1 MRSRFV
7 RLTRIPHFV
16 SLAVAMLLL
25 GVALSFTAPYLSLF
39 GIEEAGMSPLRLGL
53 FMTLISASGVLAST
67 AAGRWSDR
75 RGKHR
80 VPLIGSLV
88 AAALGYL
95 GLCFVRDY
103 TALIVIG
110 VALLGTGAASLSQV
124 FAFGRSVLPL
134 DDSAQADFALAALRT
149 LLSAA
154 WVFGPA
160 VGALILAQTG
170 FFGLFAFAAASFAAS
185 AVLVFRIPEIAPARH
200 RVTLREGEAAVEHD
214 AAHAAADAGKTHAA
228 AQPAGPNVIIR
239 ALLALTLI
247 GLAANATMIVLPLFI
262 VHGLNGTRLEVSAAL
277 GLGALLEIPMML
289 WLGAKSPQLSKPR
302 WLTAAAVLH
311 TLYFVAL
318 AAASRPGMVVP
329 LQVLSA
335 AVVAITSCLGMTYI
349 QDLMPR
355 QTGAATALFFN
366 AARVGS
372 ILSGVLS
379 GMIVGTLGYRA
390 AFLMC
395 AALTLCAL
403 VLLAAGDLPVGQLLE
418 RQPLRSVRAVARRL
432 WLLVPSRRQAA
443 RED

>member
-1 MRSRFV
+1 
-7 RLTRIPHFV
+7 
-16 SLAVAMLLL
+16 MLLL

-39 GIEEAGMSPLRLGL
+39 GIEQASMSPLRLGL
-53 FMTLISASGVLAST
+53 FMTLISASGVVAST
-67 AAGRWSDR
+67 MAGRWSDR
-75 RGKHR
+75 HGKHR
-80 VPLIGSLV
+80 VPLIGSLA

-95 GLCFVRDY
+95 ALCFVRDY

-134 DDSAQADFALAALRT
+134 DDAAQADFALAALRT

-170 FFGLFAFAAASFAAS
+170 FLGLFAFASASFAAS
-185 AVLVFRIPEIAPARH
+185 AVLVFRIPEIPPARH
-200 RVTLREGEAAVEHD
+200 RVTLRKGETAMDPDTPHAA
-214 AAHAAADAGKTHAA
+214 ASKAHAAT
-228 AQPAGPNVIIR
+228 QPAGPNVIIR

-289 WLGAKSPQLSKPR
+289 WLGAKSPQLAKPR

-318 AAASRPGMVVP
+318 AAASKPGMVVP

-379 GMIVGTLGYRA
+379 GTIVGTLGYRA

-395 AALTLCAL
+395 GALTFCAL
-403 VLLAAGDLPVGQLLE
+403 VLLAAGDLPVRQLLE
-418 RQPLRSVRAVARRL
+418 RQPLRAVRHAARRL
-432 WLLVPSRRQAA
+432 WLWRPSRRQAA

>member
-1 MRSRFV
+1 
-7 RLTRIPHFV
+7 
-16 SLAVAMLLL
+16 MLLL

-39 GIEEAGMSPLRLGL
+39 GIEQAGMSPLRLGL
-53 FMTLISASGVLAST
+53 FMTLISASGVVAST

-80 VPLIGSLV
+80 VPLIGSLT

-95 GLCFVRDY
+95 ALCFVRDY

-134 DDSAQADFALAALRT
+134 DDSAQADFAQAALRT

-170 FFGLFAFAAASFAAS
+170 FLGLFAFAAASFAAS
-185 AVLVFRIPEIAPARH
+185 AVLVFRIPETPPARH
-200 RVTLREGEAAVEHD
+200 RVTLREGEAAVQHD
-214 AAHAAADAGKTHAA
+214 TPHAATAASTTHAA
-228 AQPAGPNVIIR
+228 AQPAAQPAGSNVIIR

-289 WLGAKSPQLSKPR
+289 WLGAKSPQLAKPR

-318 AAASRPGMVVP
+318 AAASRPGLVVP

-355 QTGAATALFFN
+355 QPGAATALFFN

-379 GMIVGTLGYRA
+379 GTIVGTLGYRA

-403 VLLAAGDLPVGQLLE
+403 VLLAAGHLPVRQLLE
-418 RQPLRSVRAVARRL
+418 RQPLRSVCAIARRL
-432 WLLVPSRRQAA
+432 WLLLPSRRQAA